1 MIYKVKSFGPNSAW
15 GSTETTTHFNS
26 FILVQFE
33 ISIVNLDYEL
43 ISALYAVEY
52 CTRATI
58 IVVGLH
64 DEQTNDDTDHSIGD
78 YETYLE
84 YLNLV
89 GCWNE
94 ANREEKYNVSS
105 NEDHRH
111 NLCCTSVT
119 ATLDTISFTCNADL
133 W

>member
-1 MIYKVKSFGPNSAW
+1 MIHDTHDNIFHMMLGPMCHSKSVAQ
-15 GSTETTTHFNS
+15 
-26 FILVQFE
+26 VQFE
-33 ISIVNLDYEL
+33 ISSVNLDYEL
-43 ISALYAVEY
+43 LSALYAVEY

-64 DEQTNDDTDHSIGD
+64 DEETNDDTDHSIGD

-105 NEDHRH
+105 YEVLRYKRQCYH
-111 NLCCTSVT
+111 
-119 ATLDTISFTCNADL
+119 
-133 W
+133 

>member
-1 MIYKVKSFGPNSAW
+1 MDQASFRTDATFSHSYWLSNS
-15 GSTETTTHFNS
+15 TYRHHFENS
-26 FILVQFE
+26 L
-33 ISIVNLDYEL
+33 VNLDYEL

-58 IVVGLH
+58 IVVGVH
-64 DEQTNDDTDHSIGD
+64 DDQTNDDTDHSIGD

-94 ANREEKYNVSS
+94 ANREEKYNVSLLQDILLSS
-105 NEDHRH
+105 NCSTMTKSRLVKLHH
-111 NLCCTSVT
+111 LVPQ
-119 ATLDTISFTCNADL
+119 
-133 W
+133 